1 MDPRLVGGDGV
12 TRVRCASSFRF
23 SAAVLVISAVMLAFG
38 CAHKDKKPDPKPV
51 IYTGPK
57 VAVAPM
63 ENKSNY
69 VSASDIIRD
78 AFVEGVAGRGY
89 AVVPVLESD
98 AALREKLGIS
108 YGGQL
113 PVTSP
118 REVCV
123 ALGVDGVFYGEVQE
137 FGKTTT
143 GFYNSLY
150 VAASF
155 QLYGKDGSLLWEGQ
169 DRQHRQDTARGNS
182 GGLMAEAVVR
192 GLGNLLLSPLTP
204 VGKKVGANIA
214 RQVQGN
220 LLSEESN
227 KPHKPGLPNEQTPH
241 PEPKL
246 SEAPKLPEESKPE
259 GHSITSSN
267 GKKE

>member
-1 MDPRLVGGDGV
+1 MI
-12 TRVRCASSFRF
+12 RVRCASSFRF
-23 SAAVLVISAVMLAFG
+23 SIAALAVSAVLFAFG

-51 IYTGPK
+51 LYTGPK

-78 AFVEGVAGRGY
+78 AFIEGVAERGY

-98 AALREKLGIS
+98 AALRAKLGIS

-113 PVTSP
+113 PVTTP
-118 REVCV
+118 REVCD
-123 ALGVDGVFYGEVQE
+123 ALGVEGVFYGEVQE

-155 QLYGKDGSLLWEGQ
+155 QLYGKDGSLLWEGR
-169 DRQHRQDTARGNS
+169 DRQRRQDTVRGNN
-182 GGLMAEAVVR
+182 GGLVAEAIVR
-192 GLGNLLLSPLTP
+192 GLGNILLSPLTP
-204 VGKKVGANIA
+204 VGKVVGANIA
-214 RQVQGN
+214 RQVRGD
-220 LLSEESN
+220 LLSEESQ
-227 KPHKPGLPNEQTPH
+227 KPHKSGLPDDPKPLE
-241 PEPKL
+241 EPKL
-246 SEAPKLPEESKPE
+246 SEEPKLPEEPKPE
-259 GHSITSSN
+259 SHSTTTSSN
-267 GKKE
+267 GKE